1 MNQIT
6 EVEGNVEEIIFH
18 NEDNAYTVAILETP
32 EDIIT
37 IVGNIP
43 LIREGERLKISGSKI
58 VHPTYGEQLKVESYE
73 LVSPTTLTGIEKYLA
88 SGLIPGIGPKTAQK
102 IVHEFGIDSLE
113 VLQYA
118 PERLREIPGLGH
130 KRIEKIADSF
140 REQREMKESMVFLQQ
155 YDITP
160 ALGVKIYKKYGGE
173 TIQKLR
179 ENPYRLS
186 EEVIGVGFKL
196 ADNIARSM
204 GVDRLSDYRINA
216 GIKFTLKE
224 ISRDG
229 HTYLPKEELIQRSTG
244 LLGADKEMIEQAIM
258 NLALRGEIQLENI
271 GEDTAVYSMINYHAE
286 TNVSKR
292 IIALSQGEKKDL
304 ELEMETEIENLEE
317 ENDIELA
324 SNQKQAIREAI
335 ENGLL
340 VITGGPGTGKTTTI
354 NSIIQVFENQELKIM
369 LAAPTGRAAKRMSEA
384 TGKEAKTIHRM
395 LEYGYADETL
405 GMMFGKDDGEPLET
419 DVIIIDEM
427 SMVDIILMNNLLKAI
442 MPGTRVILV
451 GDIDQ
456 LPSVGA
462 GNVLKDI
469 IESQIVKV
477 VELNEIFRQAQ
488 ESMIIVNAHKINH
501 GEPPLVNAKGK
512 DFFFLEETK
521 PKDVLDRVLEV
532 TRDRLPKWNDYDPIK
547 DIQILSCSRKGDVG
561 VNVLN
566 KRLQEHLN
574 PPSKFKEEKTFGDII
589 FRTGDK
595 VMQIRNNYKTKWEL
609 IEDNRIVEKG
619 EGVFN
624 GDFGFI
630 TELDNEESELVVVFD
645 DGRQVIYSF
654 KQLDELVL
662 AYATTIHK
670 SQGSEF
676 PVVIVPIFWGPPILL
691 TRNLLYTAITRAKEI
706 VVLVGD
712 KRCLGYMIGN
722 NKITDR
728 YSGLRSRLSRAM
740 EYME

>member
-1 MNQIT
+1 MIEIT
-6 EVEGNVEEIIFH
+6 GNVEDVIFH
-18 NEDNAYTVAILETP
+18 NEENGYTVAKLET
-32 EDIIT
+32 EDEIIT
-37 IVGNIP
+37 IVGSIP
-43 LIREGERLKISGSKI
+43 LIREGERLKICGEII
-58 VHPTYGEQLKVESYE
+58 VHATYGEQVKIETYE
-73 LVSPTTLTGIEKYLA
+73 LITPTTLEGIEKYLA
-88 SGLIPGIGPKTAQK
+88 SGLIPGIGPKTAER
-102 IVHEFGIDSLE
+102 IVEKFGKDSLE
-113 VLQYA
+113 VLEYA
-118 PERLREIPGLGH
+118 PERLKEVEGIG
-130 KRIEKIADSF
+130 KKKFEQIVESF
-140 REQREMKESMVFLQQ
+140 REQREMKEVMVFLQQ
-155 YDITP
+155 YDITL
-160 ALGVKIYKKYGGE
+160 ALGVKIYKKYGSE
-173 TIQKLR
+173 TIKKLR
-179 ENPYRLS
+179 QNPYRLS
-186 EEVIGVGFKL
+186 EDIRGVGFKL

-224 ISRDG
+224 ISRNG
-229 HTYLPKEELIQRSTG
+229 HTYLPKDELILEATR
-244 LLGADKEMIEQAIM
+244 LLGAERELIEQSLM
-258 NLALRGEIQLENI
+258 DLALRGEIQLENM
-271 GEDTAVYSMINYHAE
+271 GDHTAAYSMPNYHAE

-292 IIALSQGEKKDL
+292 IIELSQGEKKDL
-304 ELEMETEIENLEE
+304 DLDLDREIEELEE
-317 ENDIELA
+317 ENKIELA
-324 SNQKQAIREAI
+324 DNQKQAIKESVD
-335 ENGLL
+335 NGLL
-340 VITGGPGTGKTTTI
+340 IITGGPGTGKTTTI
-354 NSIIQVFENQELKIM
+354 NSIIQLFENQELKTL

-384 TGKEAKTIHRM
+384 TGKQAKTIHRM

-405 GMMFGKDDGEPLET
+405 GMMFGRDDGSPLET
-419 DVIIIDEM
+419 DVLIIDEM

-469 IESQIVKV
+469 IESEIVKV

-488 ESMIIVNAHKINH
+488 ESMIIVNAHKINK
-501 GEPPLVNAKGK
+501 GQAPFVNTKSK
-512 DFFFLEETK
+512 DFFFLEENNA
-521 PKDVLDRVLEV
+521 KDVVERVLEV

-547 DIQILSCSRKGDVG
+547 DIQILSCSRKGDTG

-566 KRLQEHLN
+566 KRLQEYLN
-574 PPSKFKEEKTFGDII
+574 PKAPWKEEKVLGETT

-595 VMQIRNNYKTKWEL
+595 VMQIKNNYNTKWKL
-609 IEDNRIVEKG
+609 IEDHKVVEEGK
-619 EGVFN
+619 GVFN

-630 TELDNEESELVVVFD
+630 IELDNEDNEVVVNFD
-645 DGRQVIYSF
+645 DGRQVIYAF

-676 PVVIVPIFWGPPILL
+676 PVVIIPVFWGPPILL

-722 NKITDR
+722 DKITDR
-728 YSGLRSRLSRAM
+728 YSGLKSRLERAK
-740 EYME
+740 EYIF

>member
-1 MNQIT
+1 MIELQGDI
-6 EVEGNVEEIIFH
+6 EEIIFH
-18 NEDNAYTVAILETP
+18 NEDNGYTVAILETKD
-32 EDIIT
+32 DIVT

-43 LIREGERLKISGSKI
+43 LIREGESLKVSGSKLM
-58 VHPTYGEQLKVESYE
+58 HPTYGEQLKVETYE
-73 LVSPTTLTGIEKYLA
+73 LIAPATLSGIEKYLA
-88 SGLIPGIGPKTAQK
+88 SGLIPGIGPKTAER
-102 IVHEFGIDSLE
+102 IVEKFGLDSLD

-118 PERLREIPGLGH
+118 PERLKEVEGIGGKKLNQ
-130 KRIEKIADSF
+130 IAESF
-140 REQREMKESMVFLQQ
+140 REQREMKEVMFFLQQ

-160 ALGVKIYKKYGGE
+160 ALGVKIYKKYGSE
-173 TIQKLR
+173 TMSKLR

-186 EEVIGVGFKL
+186 EEIIGVGFKL
-196 ADNIARSM
+196 ADNIATSM
-204 GVDRLSDYRINA
+204 GVDKLSNYRINA

-224 ISRDG
+224 VARDG
-229 HTYLPKEELIQRSTG
+229 HTYSLKEDLIVKSSR
-244 LLGADKEMIEQAIM
+244 LLGTDRDSVEQAIM
-258 NLALRGEIQLENI
+258 NLALRGEIQLENMP
-271 GEDTAVYSMINYHAE
+271 DHVAVYSMPYYYAE
-286 TNVSKR
+286 TNVSKK
-292 IIALSQGEKKDL
+292 IIELSQGDKEDL
-304 ELEMETEIENLEE
+304 ELEVETEIEELEKK
-317 ENDIELA
+317 NSIKLA
-324 SNQKQAIREAI
+324 KKQKEAIRESI

-340 VITGGPGTGKTTTI
+340 IVTGGPGTGKTTTI
-354 NSIIQVFENQELKIM
+354 NSIIQLFENQDLKIL

-384 TGKEAKTIHRM
+384 TGRESKTIHRL
-395 LEYGYADETL
+395 LEYGYADENL
-405 GMMFGKDDGEPLET
+405 GMIFSKDEGEPLKA

-469 IESQIVKV
+469 IESGIVKV
-477 VELNEIFRQAQ
+477 VKLDEIFRQAQ
-488 ESMIIVNAHKINH
+488 ESMIIVNAHKINN
-501 GEPPLVNAKGK
+501 GEAPLVNSKGK
-512 DFFFLEETK
+512 DFFFLEEK
-521 PKDVLDRVLEV
+521 SSKDVVERVLELS
-532 TRDRLPKWNDYDPIK
+532 RDRLPKWNDYDPIR

-566 KRLQEHLN
+566 QELQEHLN
-574 PPSKFKEEKTFGDII
+574 PNSSYKFEKTIGDTT

-595 VMQIRNNYKTKWEL
+595 VMQIKNNYKTKWKL
-609 IEDNRIVEKG
+609 IDDDKVVDEG

-630 TELDNEESELVVVFD
+630 TEIDLDEEELVVMFD
-645 DGRQVIYSF
+645 DDRQVIYSF

-676 PVVIVPIFWGPPILL
+676 PVVIVPVFWGPPILL

-712 KRCLGYMIGN
+712 KKCLGYMIGN
-722 NKITDR
+722 NKITNR
-728 YSGLRSRLSRAM
+728 HSGLKLRLGKAL
-740 EYME
+740 EYMS

>member
-1 MNQIT
+1 MIELQGDI
-6 EVEGNVEEIIFH
+6 EEIIFH
-18 NEDNAYTVAILETP
+18 NEDNGYTVAILET
-32 EDIIT
+32 EDDIIT

-43 LIREGERLKISGSKI
+43 LIREGESLKVSGSKLL
-58 VHPTYGEQLKVESYE
+58 HPTYGEQLKVETYE
-73 LVSPTTLTGIEKYLA
+73 LIAPATLSGIEKYLA
-88 SGLIPGIGPKTAQK
+88 SGLIPGIGPKTAER
-102 IVHEFGIDSLE
+102 IVKKFGLDSLD

-118 PERLREIPGLGH
+118 PERLKEVEGIGG
-130 KRIEKIADSF
+130 KKIQQIAESF
-140 REQREMKESMVFLQQ
+140 REQREMKEVMLFLQQ

-160 ALGVKIYKKYGGE
+160 ALGVKIYKKYGSE
-173 TIQKLR
+173 TMSKLR

-186 EEVIGVGFKL
+186 EEIIGVGFKL
-196 ADNIARSM
+196 ADNIATSM
-204 GVDRLSDYRINA
+204 GVDKLSDYRINA

-224 ISRDG
+224 VARDG
-229 HTYLPKEELIQRSTG
+229 HTYSPKEELIIKSSRLLSTD
-244 LLGADKEMIEQAIM
+244 LESVEQALM
-258 NLALRGEIQLENI
+258 NLALRGEVQLENMP
-271 GEDTAVYSMINYHAE
+271 EHTAVYSMPSYYAE
-286 TNVSKR
+286 TNVSKK
-292 IIALSQGEKKDL
+292 IIELSQGDKEDL
-304 ELEMETEIENLEE
+304 ELEVETEIEELEKR
-317 ENDIELA
+317 NSIELA
-324 SNQKQAIREAI
+324 ERQKEAIRESI

-340 VITGGPGTGKTTTI
+340 IITGGPGTGKTTTI
-354 NSIIQVFENQELKIM
+354 NSIIQLFENQDLNIL

-384 TGKEAKTIHRM
+384 TGRESKTIHRL
-395 LEYGYADETL
+395 LEYGYADENL
-405 GMMFGKDDGEPLET
+405 GMIFSKDEGEPLKA

-469 IESQIVKV
+469 IESDIVKV
-477 VELNEIFRQAQ
+477 VKLDEIFRQAQ
-488 ESMIIVNAHKINH
+488 ESMIIVNAHKINN
-501 GEPPLVNAKGK
+501 GEAPLVNSKGK
-512 DFFFLEETK
+512 DFFFLEEK
-521 PKDVLDRVLEV
+521 SSKDVVERVLELS
-532 TRDRLPKWNDYDPIK
+532 RDRLPKWNDYDPIR

-566 KRLQEHLN
+566 HSLQEHLN
-574 PPSKFKEEKTFGDII
+574 PKSSYKVEKTIGDKT

-595 VMQIRNNYKTKWEL
+595 VMQIKNNYKTKWKL
-609 IEDNRIVEKG
+609 IDDDRVVDEG

-630 TELDNEESELVVVFD
+630 TEIDLDEEELVVIFD
-645 DGRQVIYSF
+645 DDRQVIYSF

-676 PVVIVPIFWGPPILL
+676 PVVILPVFWGPPILL

-712 KRCLGYMIGN
+712 KKCLGYMIGN
-722 NKITDR
+722 NKITSR
-728 YSGLRSRLSRAM
+728 YSGLKMRLGKAL
-740 EYME
+740 EYMS

>member
-1 MNQIT
+1 MI
-6 EVEGNVEEIIFH
+6 EVTGNVEEVIFH
-18 NEDNAYTVAILETP
+18 NEENGYTVAILEAP
-32 EDIIT
+32 EEIIT
-37 IVGNIP
+37 IIGNIP
-43 LIREGERLKISGSKI
+43 LIREGERLKIVGTNV
-58 VHPTYGEQLKVESYE
+58 VHPTYGEQLKVETYE
-73 LVSPTTLTGIEKYLA
+73 LIPPTTLEGIEKYLA
-88 SGLIPGIGPKTAQK
+88 SGLIPGIGPKTAER
-102 IVHEFGIDSLE
+102 IVEKFGIDSLE
-113 VLQYA
+113 VLEYA
-118 PERLREIPGLGH
+118 PERLKEVEGIGN
-130 KRIEKIADSF
+130 KKFEQIVESF
-140 REQREMKESMVFLQQ
+140 REQREMKEVMVFLQQ
-155 YDITP
+155 YDITL
-160 ALGVKIYKKYGGE
+160 ALGVKIYKKYGSE
-173 TIQKLR
+173 TIKKLR
-179 ENPYRLS
+179 QNPYRLS
-186 EEVIGVGFKL
+186 EDIIGVGFKL

-229 HTYLPKEELIQRSTG
+229 HTYLPKEDLILRATR
-244 LLGADKEMIEQAIM
+244 LLAAEMESVDQAIM
-258 NLALRGEIQLENI
+258 SLAIRGEIQLENI
-271 GEDTAVYSMINYHAE
+271 GEHTATYSMPNYHAE

-292 IIALSQGEKKDL
+292 IIELSRGEKKDL
-304 ELEMETEIENLEE
+304 ELDIDREIKELEDKNE
-317 ENDIELA
+317 IKLA
-324 SNQKQAIREAI
+324 DNQKQAIKESVD
-335 ENGLL
+335 NGLL
-340 VITGGPGTGKTTTI
+340 IITGGPGTGKTTTI
-354 NSIIQVFENQELKIM
+354 NSIIQLFEEQELKIL

-405 GMMFGKDDGEPLET
+405 GMMFGRDDGSPLET

-469 IESQIVKV
+469 IESGIVKV

-488 ESMIIVNAHKINH
+488 ESMIIVNAHKINN
-501 GEPPLVNAKGK
+501 GEAPYVNTKGK
-512 DFFFLEETK
+512 DFFFLEESNAR
-521 PKDVLDRVLEV
+521 DVVDRVLEV

-547 DIQILSCSRKGDVG
+547 DIQILSSSRKGDVG
-561 VNVLN
+561 VNILN

-574 PPSKFKEEKTFGDII
+574 PQAPWKEEKLIGETTFRD
-589 FRTGDK
+589 GDK
-595 VMQIRNNYKTKWEL
+595 VMQIRNNYNTKWKL
-609 IEDNRIVEKG
+609 IKDHRVVEEGK
-619 EGVFN
+619 GVFN

-630 TELDNEESELVVVFD
+630 TEIDNEDNELVVMFD
-645 DGRQVIYSF
+645 DGRQVIYAF

-676 PVVIVPIFWGPPILL
+676 PVVILPLFWGPPILL

-712 KRCLGYMIGN
+712 KRCLGYMIDN
-722 NKITDR
+722 DKITDR
-728 YSGLRSRLSRAM
+728 YSGLKSRLERAR
-740 EYME
+740 EYIL